1 MDPIVNR
8 IIENAHMLIENE
20 QFEPIN
26 KYNRHLIEVQHNC
39 LHNPML
45 MGRIPAEDAG
55 DVGIAFFYLLDLTD
69 ESNISVYPTYSSISF
84 YLLQKA
90 LYQGREAMSLVE
102 HDRYIT
108 SMIKLMNIGARSFCR
123 TIARAYGI
131 EPINYINF
139 ADWQHLPAYIKMV
152 LLLEYSYIKAML
164 KQTNVLDDVIDIYYE
179 ISQEVRLRYD
189 FLTTCARNGYFDDI
203 FEEGA
208 LDGWQIQDR
217 AEKVKK
223 KVFNY
228 VSMKIESG
236 DFIFR

>member
-1 MDPIVNR
+1 MDPTVSR
-8 IIENAHMLIENE
+8 IIGSAHMLIENE

-45 MGRIPAEDAG
+45 MGQIPAEDAG
-55 DVGIAFFYLLDLTD
+55 DVGIAFFHLLDLTD

-84 YLLQKA
+84 YFLQKA
-90 LYQGREAMSLVE
+90 LNQGRKAMSLVE

-131 EPINYINF
+131 EPSNYINF

-189 FLTTCARNGYFDDI
+189 FLATCARNGYFDDI

-208 LDGWQIQDR
+208 LDGWQILDR